1 MSDFAGFDTDALLSW
16 YDQHA
21 RHLPWRAFSPERAP
35 AYHVF
40 LSELMLQQTVVATVI
55 PYFQAFLR
63 RWPDIQAL
71 AAADEDGF

>member
-55 PYFQAFLR
+55 PIFRLFSADGRIFR
-63 RWPDIQAL
+63 RWLQQMKMR
-71 AAADEDGF
+71 F